1 MTDEE
6 KRLEPELK
14 FSEIDQQK
22 PSLNLSL
29 QVPKGVRVKITI
41 EAQSNDAEMDRVT
54 GRESTLLLENSAV
67 QDETVYT
74 IDVPIHH
81 KDRTRVIGFPL
92 FQRLFTALQRFTH
105 TIYDS
110 FQHLLGA
117 WRFSLAETLFGVSIL
132 FYLLIRLVGLTSYP
146 VYFFSDEAIQ
156 TNLAADFIRDNF
168 TNYDGE
174 FFPTYFYNVDKY
186 SLSISVYLQTIPYL
200 IFGKSDYATRATSV
214 LVTLLAAIY
223 IGLILRDIF
232 KFDHWWVGTLLLSMT
247 PAWFLHS
254 RTAFETV
261 IMVSFYTA
269 GLYYYLLYRYRAPRY
284 LYSALIL
291 FALSFYSYNP
301 GQIVVGVSGLIFFLI
316 DIPYHWKQR
325 YTLLAG
331 LGLFVLLALPYIR
344 FRIAHP
350 DAIEDHLYKLAS
362 YWIKPISLHE
372 KLSIFWNEYKLGLS
386 PGYWFIPNTQDLSRH
401 LMKGYSHLSRITF
414 PIAIFGSLIALKNI
428 RESKYRVVLGALLA
442 APTGAALVNMAITRA
457 LVMVVPATLLI
468 SIGLIYLIKW
478 FESRQWRI
486 NPKFYSLFLFVLL
499 VSGNLSLFFDAL
511 RNGPTWYCNYGL
523 GGMQFGARQVFTA
536 VEDYLHEH
544 SAAKV
549 TVSPAWANS
558 TDVLA
563 NFYLLPPNPIQLG
576 NLDDY
581 LYNLKPI
588 EDQRVFVIPAEEFEK
603 ATSSGKFTRVQV
615 EKIIPYPNEEP
626 GFFFVR
632 LDYVENIEEILEEEK
647 KARRELQT
655 ERVIIHGEPV
665 QVRYS
670 LLDMGKIEDLWD
682 GDAKSVTRTYEANPY
697 VIEITFPESKI
708 VSGVDLVIGDT
719 DANINLQLFT
729 DSEATTDLPLE
740 ISTERSGTVKKPLVS
755 VDFQDSYEVEK
766 MIIALTDLK
775 QNEPAHVHLW
785 ELVLR

>member
-22 PSLNLSL
+22 SSVNLSL
-29 QVPKGVRVKITI
+29 EIPKGVRLKITI
-41 EAQSNDAEMDRVT
+41 EAHSADANIDRET
-54 GRESTLLLENSAV
+54 AGEAALLLESSAV
-67 QDETVYT
+67 QDDRVYT
-74 IDVPIHH
+74 FDVPIHH
-81 KDRTRVIGFPL
+81 KERIRVIGFPI
-92 FQRLFTALQRFTH
+92 FQRVLSAFQHFIH
-105 TIYDS
+105 TINNAYHHILETW
-110 FQHLLGA
+110 Q
-117 WRFSLAETLFGVSIL
+117 FSRAETLFGVSIL
-132 FYLLIRLVGLTSYP
+132 LYLLIRLVGLTSYP

-214 LVTLLAAIY
+214 LITLLAAIY
-223 IGLILRDIF
+223 ISLILRDIF
-232 KFDHWWVGTLLLSMT
+232 EFDHWWVGTLLLSMT

-284 LYSALIL
+284 LYIALIL

-301 GQIVVGVSGLIFFLI
+301 GQIVVGVSGLFFFLL
-316 DIPYHWKQR
+316 DLPYHWKQR
-325 YTLLAG
+325 KTVIAG
-331 LGLFVLLALPYIR
+331 LGLLFLLALPYIR
-344 FRIAHP
+344 FRITHP
-350 DAIEDHLYKLAS
+350 DAIEDHLYKLGS
-362 YWIKPISLHE
+362 YWIKPISNSE
-372 KLSIFWNEYKLGLS
+372 KFSILWNEYKLGLS
-386 PGYWFIPNTQDLSRH
+386 PGYWFIPNTQDLARH

-414 PIAIFGSLIALKNI
+414 PIAIFGCLIALKNI
-428 RESKYRVVLGALLA
+428 RESKYRVILGAFLA
-442 APTGAALVNMAITRA
+442 APTGAAIVNLAITRA

-468 SIGLIYLIKW
+468 SIGLIYAIQWL
-478 FESRQWRI
+478 EARQWHI
-486 NPKFYSLFLFVLL
+486 NPNFYSLLLFLILA
-499 VSGNLSLFFDAL
+499 SGNLSLFFDAI
-511 RNGPTWYCNYGL
+511 RNGPTWYHNYGL

-536 VEDYLHEH
+536 VDEYQSEH
-544 SAAKV
+544 ANAEI
-549 TVSPAWANS
+549 TVSPTWANS

-563 NFYLLPPNPIQLG
+563 NFYILPPLSIQLG

-588 EDQRVFVIPAEEFEK
+588 ENTRLFVIPADEYEK
-603 ATSSGKFTRVQV
+603 AAMSGKFTDIQV
-615 EKIIPYPNEEP
+615 EKIIPYPNGEP
-626 GFFFVR
+626 GFYFVR
-632 LDYVENIEEILEEEK
+632 LDYVENIEEILEEEN
-647 KARRELQT
+647 KARRELQI
-655 ERVIIHGEPV
+655 EQNIFHGEPV

-697 VIEITFPESKI
+697 VIEITYQENKI
-708 VSGVDLVIGDT
+708 VNGIDLVIGDT
-719 DANINLQLFT
+719 DVNIDLQLFS
-729 DSEATTDLPLE
+729 DSEELPVK
-740 ISTERSGTVKKPLVS
+740 INAERSGTVKNPLVS
-755 VDFQDSYEVEK
+755 VDFQDPYEVEK
-766 MIIALTDLK
+766 IIIALTDLK
-775 QNEPAHVHLW
+775 QSEPAHVHLW